1 MTAGRTRNHRLPRA
15 GRPGYRE
22 AMRPSSLLA
31 AVAAAL
37 ALAACGA
44 DRSCK
49 NACDK
54 LSTCGFSTSGLSCDA
69 KCGGSDGNCAECVND
84 NSCAEILLRCG
95 GNGAGVCADWN
106 YASN

>member
-1 MTAGRTRNHRLPRA
+1 MRL
-15 GRPGYRE
+15 
-22 AMRPSSLLA
+22 SKLLA
-31 AVAAAL
+31 VLAAAL

-69 KCGGSDGNCAECVND
+69 KCGGTDADCAECVND
-84 NSCAEILLRCG
+84 HSCGELLVRCG
-95 GNGAGVCADWN
+95 GNGAGVCASWSFN
-106 YASN
+106 PK